1 MKTATVQIYFW
12 LILAILIACKPS
24 NRISKINSNENE
36 HEHAVEEE
44 NSLFNSSIANN
55 TTYANEIT
63 AANEDPGCNPLVNAK
78 LCFVFFNC

>member
-36 HEHAVEEE
+36 
-44 NSLFNSSIANN
+44 SLIEFL
-55 TTYANEIT
+55 IT
-63 AANEDPGCNPLVNAK
+63 
-78 LCFVFFNC
+78 F